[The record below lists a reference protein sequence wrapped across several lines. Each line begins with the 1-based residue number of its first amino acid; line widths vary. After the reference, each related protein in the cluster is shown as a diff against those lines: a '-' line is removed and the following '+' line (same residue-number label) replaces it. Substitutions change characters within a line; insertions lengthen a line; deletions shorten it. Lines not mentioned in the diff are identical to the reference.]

1 VTTSRIVQRI
11 PLRSDFF
18 RTQAGYSLYDL
29 IVTSAVVGT
38 LSIGTAGM
46 VGMVQNSQITSEI
59 NELMAHLNL
68 ARSEAIVRGQ
78 EVVLCPSMNGSDC
91 DDPKDGYA
99 WWHSG
104 YLMFVNMDENADRA
118 SNEPII
124 RAHQASPGRISIKSS
139 KFRSRVTYRANGLS
153 SGSTATF
160 TFCGAHEQS
169 PARYV
174 ILSNT
179 GRPRV
184 SPIPSDGKA
193 DEESEL
199 CS

>member
-1 VTTSRIVQRI
+1 MTTSRIARRF
-11 PLRSDFF
+11 PLRSGFF
-18 RTQAGYSLYDL
+18 RTQAGYSLHDL
-29 IVTSAVVGT
+29 IITSAVVGT
-38 LSIGTAGM
+38 LSISTAGM
-46 VGMVQNSQITSEI
+46 VGLVQNSQMTSEV

-91 DDPKDGYA
+91 DDPRDGYT

-104 YLMFVNMDENADRA
+104 YLVFVNTDENTDRA

-124 RAHQASPGRISIKSS
+124 RTHQASPGRISIKSS
-139 KFRSRVTYRANGLS
+139 EFRNRVTYRANGLS

-160 TFCGAHEQS
+160 TFCGAPAQS

-184 SPIPSDGKA
+184 SPIPSDGEA

>member
-1 VTTSRIVQRI
+1 M
-11 PLRSDFF
+11 
-18 RTQAGYSLYDL
+18 
-29 IVTSAVVGT
+29 

-46 VGMVQNSQITSEI
+46 VGLVQNSQMTSEV
-59 NELMAHLNL
+59 NELIAHLNL
-68 ARSEAIVRGQ
+68 ARSEAILRGQ
-78 EVVLCPSMNGSDC
+78 EVVLCPSKNGSDC
-91 DDPKDGYA
+91 DDPNDDYA

-104 YLMFVNMDENADRA
+104 YLVFVNMDGNTDRS

-124 RAHQASPGRISIKSS
+124 RVHQTSPGRISIKSS
-139 KFRSRVTYRANGLS
+139 KFRSRITYHANGLS

-160 TFCGAHEQS
+160 TFCGTHEPS

-184 SPIPSDGKA
+184 ASIPSDGKA